1 MTTMTDPATRP
12 SEVRVHPL
20 RWLGQRDRGFA
31 ALRRATRAAIIMPAM
46 FALGDKVIGNPQV
59 ATFAAFG
66 SFAMLLLV
74 DFGGS
79 MAERLQ
85 AEAALAVTGGVF
97 VCLATL
103 ASQTVWLAAV
113 AMAVAGFGVIFAGVV
128 SSVLAGATTALLL
141 AFILP
146 VSLAAP
152 ASAVPDR
159 LAGWGMAAGVA
170 LVATALLWPAPVR
183 DRLRDAAA
191 AACRALAARLRAGVA
206 YHLSRMAGQ
215 FAPDRDHAA
224 AQADQAVEALR
235 SAFLATPYRPTG
247 LSTPART
254 TVRLVDE
261 LIWLNSIVIQPGL
274 HRGGVHRAALV
285 VREAAAAVLGRAA
298 DLLETRGGSSDELG
312 AALTELAA
320 AHAKMQEGVTA
331 GLPVWSLRPASD
343 PAVAGPLVGPG
354 PSVGDPAAGGEPVS
368 EFITSLDP
376 AFRAEELSYAVS
388 LIARTAGLTAAA
400 ERRSWRDRWLGRQP
414 EGVPGTLSAARE
426 RITSYLEPHS
436 VWLHNSLRGAAGL
449 GLAVLAARLAG
460 VQHSF
465 WVVLGALSVL
475 RSNALN
481 TGQDAVRAMLGTVA
495 GFIVGA
501 ALLVGIGTN
510 TTLLWFL
517 LPLAVFLAGVAPACI
532 SFAGGQ
538 AAFTLTVVILFSILQ
553 PTGWRVGLVRIE
565 DVAIGVGVSLAV
577 GVLFWPRGAAPALRQ
592 ALAQAYADG
601 AGYLASTVRSGMSSG
616 DPGIPALPAVAGDA
630 ARAAAASRR
639 LDDAFRTYLAERGA
653 KRLPLADVAGLVTGV
668 AGLRLEADAVLDLW
682 RADDGRAGGDVAAA
696 RQEILGIADRVTGW
710 YDGLATTLITGGEL
724 PQPLAADK
732 AADGRLIRAVRR
744 DLLDN
749 DGRATATA
757 VRIIWTGDHLD
768 VICRQQAAII
778 SPARDAHADT
788 RHPRPRAQAGAERD
802 PAKDEHE
809 ESTENDAE
817 QHRRAD
823 PPRLRRMAPGR
834 QGPGRRGHGRPLRA
848 RWGARDPG
856 RAGPVA

>member
-1 MTTMTDPATRP
+1 MPDMRLAHM
-12 SEVRVHPL
+12 HPV

-46 FALGDKVIGNPQV
+46 FAVGDKVIGDPQV

-74 DFGGS
+74 DFGGP

-113 AMAVAGFGVIFAGVV
+113 AMAVVGFGVIFAGVV

-152 ASAVPDR
+152 ASAVPAR
-159 LAGWGMAAGVA
+159 LAGWGMAAGAA
-170 LVATALLWPAPVR
+170 LVATALLWPAPAR

-191 AACRALAARLRAGVA
+191 AACRALAARLHAGVA
-206 YHLSRMAGQ
+206 YLRSGMDEQ
-215 FAPDRDHAA
+215 FARERDHAV
-224 AQADQAVEALR
+224 AQADQAIGALR

-261 LIWLNSIVIQPGL
+261 LNWLNSIVIQPGI
-274 HRGGVHRAALV
+274 HRGVSQEALRV
-285 VREAAAAVLGRAA
+285 KEAAAAVLDRAA
-298 DLLETRGGSSDELG
+298 DLLDSRGGSSDELD
-312 AALTELAA
+312 AALTDLAA
-320 AHAKMQEGVTA
+320 ARAEMQAGVMA
-331 GLPVWSLRPASD
+331 HLPVRSLRPAS
-343 PAVAGPLVGPG
+343 G
-354 PSVGDPAAGGEPVS
+354 PAADGEPAS

-376 AFRAEELSYAVS
+376 AFRAKELSYAVS
-388 LIARTAGLTAAA
+388 LIARNVELTAAA
-400 ERRSWRDRWLGRQP
+400 EQRSWRERWLGRQP

-449 GLAVLAARLAG
+449 GLAVLAARLTG

-481 TGQDAVRAMLGTVA
+481 TGQDAIRAMLGTVV
-495 GFIVGA
+495 GFVVGA
-501 ALLVGIGTN
+501 ALLAAIGTN

-517 LPLAVFLAGVAPACI
+517 LPVAVFLAGVAPAVI

-538 AAFTLTVVILFSILQ
+538 AAFTLTIVILFNIIQ
-553 PTGWRVGLVRIE
+553 PAGWRVGLVRIE
-565 DVAIGVGVSLAV
+565 DVALGVGVSLVV

-601 AGYLASTVRSGMSSG
+601 AGYLAGTVRSGMSAG
-616 DPGIPALPAVAGDA
+616 DPGMPALPAVAGDA

-653 KRLPLADVAGLVTGV
+653 KRFPLADVAGLVTGV

-682 RADDGRAGGDVAAA
+682 GGDGGQADGDVAAA
-696 RQEILGIADRVTGW
+696 RQEILGTAERVTSW
-710 YDGLATTLITGGEL
+710 YDGLATTMIAGGEL
-724 PQPLAADK
+724 PQPLAHDK
-732 AADGRLIRAVRR
+732 AAGGRLVRAVRR
-744 DLLDN
+744 DLLGD
-749 DGRATATA
+749 DGRASATA
-757 VRIIWTGDHLD
+757 VRMIWTGDHLD
-768 VICRQQAAII
+768 VVRRLQAAII
-778 SPARDAHADT
+778 SPARATAGPPAGG
-788 RHPRPRAQAGAERD
+788 RIIPPLPRRFLA
-802 PAKDEHE
+802 
-809 ESTENDAE
+809 
-817 QHRRAD
+817 
-823 PPRLRRMAPGR
+823 RLR
-834 QGPGRRGHGRPLRA
+834 
-848 RWGARDPG
+848 
-856 RAGPVA
+856 

>member
-1 MTTMTDPATRP
+1 VEGGFWYMPDMRLARL
-12 SEVRVHPL
+12 HPL
-20 RWLGQRDRGFA
+20 RWLGQRDRGLA
-31 ALRRATRAAIIMPAM
+31 ALRRAARTAIIMPAM

-79 MAERLQ
+79 MEERLQ
-85 AEAALAVTGGVF
+85 AEAALVVTGGVF

-103 ASQTVWLAAV
+103 ASRAAWLAAV
-113 AMAVAGFGVIFAGVV
+113 AMAVVGFGVIFAGVV

-152 ASAVPDR
+152 ASAVPGR
-159 LAGWGMAAGVA
+159 LAGWGMAGGVA
-170 LVATALLWPAPVR
+170 LVAVALLWPAPAR
-183 DRLRDAAA
+183 DRLRGAAGG
-191 AACRALAARLRAGVA
+191 ACRALAARLRAEVA
-206 YHLSRMAGQ
+206 FLLSGMDEQ
-215 FAPDRDHAA
+215 FALDRDHAA
-224 AQADQAVEALR
+224 AQADQAVQALR

-261 LIWLNSIVIQPGL
+261 LDWLNSIVIQPGL
-274 HRGGVHRAALV
+274 HRAGGNRAALRV
-285 VREAAAAVLGRAA
+285 KEASAAVLDRAA
-298 DLLETRGGSSDELG
+298 DLLDSRGGSSDELD
-312 AALTELAA
+312 AALTELTA
-320 AHAKMQEGVTA
+320 AHAEMQEGVTA
-331 GLPVWSLRPASD
+331 DLPVRPLPSASD
-343 PAVAGPLVGPG
+343 R
-354 PSVGDPAAGGEPVS
+354 AAGGGPAS

-388 LIARTAGLTAAA
+388 LIARNAGLTAAA
-400 ERRSWRDRWLGRQP
+400 ERRSWRERWLGHQP

-449 GLAVLAARLAG
+449 GLAVLAARLTG

-481 TGQDAVRAMLGTVA
+481 TGQDAVRAILGTVA

-501 ALLVGIGTN
+501 ALLVAIGAN

-517 LPLAVFLAGVAPACI
+517 LPLAVFLAGVAPAVI

-538 AAFTLTVVILFSILQ
+538 AAFTLTLVILFNILQ

-565 DVAIGVGVSLAV
+565 DVALGVGVSLIV
-577 GVLFWPRGAAPALRQ
+577 GVLFWPRGAAAALRR
-592 ALAQAYADG
+592 ALAEAYADG
-601 AGYLASTVRSGMSSG
+601 AGYLASAVRFGMSRG
-616 DPGIPALPAVAGDA
+616 DPGTPALPVPADDA

-653 KRLPLADVAGLVTGV
+653 KPVPLADVAGLVTGV

-682 RADDGRAGGDVAAA
+682 RADDGQAGGDVAAA
-696 RQEILGIADRVTGW
+696 RQEILATADRVTGW
-710 YDGLATTLITGGEL
+710 YDALATVMITGGEL
-724 PQPLAADK
+724 PQPLAHDK
-732 AADGRLIRAVRR
+732 AADGRLVRAVRR
-744 DLLDN
+744 DLLGN
-749 DGRATATA
+749 DGKASATA
-757 VRIIWTGDHLD
+757 VRMIWTGDHLD
-768 VICRQQAAII
+768 VVCRLQAAIV
-778 SPARDAHADT
+778 SPARATAT
-788 RHPRPRAQAGAERD
+788 QPAGGRVIPPLPRRFLAL
-802 PAKDEHE
+802 
-809 ESTENDAE
+809 
-817 QHRRAD
+817 
-823 PPRLRRMAPGR
+823 LR
-834 QGPGRRGHGRPLRA
+834 
-848 RWGARDPG
+848 
-856 RAGPVA
+856 

>member
-1 MTTMTDPATRP
+1 MRLAH
-12 SEVRVHPL
+12 VHPL

-31 ALRRATRAAIIMPAM
+31 ALRRAARTAIIMPAL
-46 FALGDKVIGNPQV
+46 FAVGDKVIGNPQL

-74 DFGGS
+74 DFGGP

-85 AEAALAVTGGVF
+85 AQAALAVTGGVF

-113 AMAVAGFGVIFAGVV
+113 SMAVVGFGVIFAGVV

-170 LVATALLWPAPVR
+170 LVAVALLWPAPAR
-183 DRLRDAAA
+183 DRLRGAAA
-191 AACRALAARLRAGVA
+191 AACRALAPRLRAGVA
-206 YHLSRMAGQ
+206 YLLSGMDEQ
-215 FAPDRDHAA
+215 FARDRDHAA
-224 AQADQAVEALR
+224 AQADQAVEAMR

-261 LIWLNSIVIQPGL
+261 LTWLNSIVIQPGL
-274 HRGGVHRAALV
+274 HRDGVNRAALGV
-285 VREAAAAVLGRAA
+285 KEAAAAVLDRAA
-298 DLLETRGGSSDELG
+298 DLLDSRGGISDELD

-320 AHAKMQEGVTA
+320 AHAKMQEGVVA
-331 GLPVWSLRPASD
+331 DLPVRPLRPASD
-343 PAVAGPLVGPG
+343 PAADGR
-354 PSVGDPAAGGEPVS
+354 PVS
-368 EFITSLDP
+368 EFITSFDP

-388 LIARTAGLTAAA
+388 LIARNVELTAAA
-400 ERRSWRDRWLGRQP
+400 ERRSWRERWLGRQP
-414 EGVPGTLSAARE
+414 AGVPGTLSAARE
-426 RITSYLEPHS
+426 RIMSYLEPHS

-449 GLAVLAARLAG
+449 GLAVLAARLTG

-481 TGQDAVRAMLGTVA
+481 TGEDAVRAMIGTAV

-501 ALLVGIGTN
+501 ALLAGIGTN

-517 LPLAVFLAGVAPACI
+517 LPPAVFLAGVAPAVI

-538 AAFTLTVVILFSILQ
+538 AAFTLILVILFNLLQ

-565 DVAIGVGVSLAV
+565 DVAIGAGVSLVV

-601 AGYLASTVRSGMSSG
+601 AAYLASTVRSGTSRG
-616 DPGIPALPAVAGDA
+616 DPGTPALPALADDA

-653 KRLPLADVAGLVTGV
+653 KRIPLADAAGLVTGV
-668 AGLRLEADAVLDLW
+668 AGLRLETDAVLDLW
-682 RADDGRAGGDVAAA
+682 RGDNGQAGGDAAAA
-696 RQEILGIADRVTGW
+696 RHEILGTAERVTAW

-724 PQPLAADK
+724 PQPLAHDT
-732 AADGRLIRAVRR
+732 AADGRLVRAVRR
-744 DLLDN
+744 DLIGH
-749 DGRATATA
+749 DGTASATA
-757 VRIIWTGDHLD
+757 VRMIWTGDHLD
-768 VICRQQAAII
+768 VVRRLQAAII
-778 SPARDAHADT
+778 SPARATAGKSAGG
-788 RHPRPRAQAGAERD
+788 RIIPPLPRRFLAL
-802 PAKDEHE
+802 
-809 ESTENDAE
+809 
-817 QHRRAD
+817 
-823 PPRLRRMAPGR
+823 LR
-834 QGPGRRGHGRPLRA
+834 
-848 RWGARDPG
+848 
-856 RAGPVA
+856 

>member
-1 MTTMTDPATRP
+1 MPETRLAYL
-12 SEVRVHPL
+12 HPL

-31 ALRRATRAAIIMPAM
+31 ALRRATRAAIVMPAM

-74 DFGGS
+74 DFGGP

-103 ASQTVWLAAV
+103 ASRTAWLAAV

-152 ASAVPDR
+152 PSAVPDR

-170 LVATALLWPAPVR
+170 LVATAFLWPAPAR
-183 DRLRDAAA
+183 DRLRGAAA
-191 AACRALAARLRAGVA
+191 TACRALAARLRAGIA
-206 YHLSRMAGQ
+206 YLLSGMDGQ
-215 FAPDRDHAA
+215 SALDRDHAV
-224 AQADQAVEALR
+224 AQADQAVGALR

-261 LIWLNSIVIQPGL
+261 LIWLNSVVIQPGL
-274 HRGGVHRAALV
+274 HRDGVNRAALRV
-285 VREAAAAVLGRAA
+285 KEAAAAVLGRAA
-298 DLLETRGGSSDELG
+298 ELLDARGGSSEELD
-312 AALTELAA
+312 AALTGLAA
-320 AHAKMQEGVTA
+320 AHAKLQDGVTA
-331 GLPVWSLRPASD
+331 GLPVRSLRPVS
-343 PAVAGPLVGPG
+343 
-354 PSVGDPAAGGEPVS
+354 DPAAGGEPAV

-400 ERRSWRDRWLGRQP
+400 ERRSWRERWLGRQP

-449 GLAVLAARLAG
+449 GLAVLAARLTG

-481 TGQDAVRAMLGTVA
+481 TGQDAVRAMLGTAA

-501 ALLVGIGTN
+501 ALLAGIGTN

-517 LPLAVFLAGVAPACI
+517 LPLAVFLAGVAPAVI
-532 SFAGGQ
+532 SFAAGQ
-538 AAFTLTVVILFSILQ
+538 AAFTLTVVILFNILQ

-565 DVAIGVGVSLAV
+565 DVALGVSVSLVV
-577 GVLFWPRGAAPALRQ
+577 GVLFWPRGAAPALRR

-601 AGYLASTVRSGMSSG
+601 AGYLASTVRFGMSCG
-616 DPGIPALPAVAGDA
+616 DPGMPTRPAVAGDA

-639 LDDAFRTYLAERGA
+639 LDDAFRTYLAERGT
-653 KRLPLADVAGLVTGV
+653 KRLPLADMAGLVTGV

-682 RADDGRAGGDVAAA
+682 RGDDGQTGGDVAAA
-696 RQEILGIADRVTGW
+696 RHEILGMAERVTGW
-710 YDGLATTLITGGEL
+710 YDGLATTMISGGEL
-724 PQPLAADK
+724 PQPLAPDK
-732 AADGRLIRAVRR
+732 AADGRLVQAVRR
-744 DLLDN
+744 DLLGD
-749 DGRATATA
+749 DGRASATA
-757 VRIIWTGDHLD
+757 VRMIWTGDHLD
-768 VICRQQAAII
+768 VVRRLQAAII
-778 SPARDAHADT
+778 SPARATAGQPAGD
-788 RHPRPRAQAGAERD
+788 RIIPPLPRRFLAL
-802 PAKDEHE
+802 
-809 ESTENDAE
+809 
-817 QHRRAD
+817 
-823 PPRLRRMAPGR
+823 LR
-834 QGPGRRGHGRPLRA
+834 
-848 RWGARDPG
+848 
-856 RAGPVA
+856 

>member
-1 MTTMTDPATRP
+1 MPDMRLAHA
-12 SEVRVHPL
+12 HPL

-31 ALRRATRAAIIMPAM
+31 ALRRATRTAIIMPAM
-46 FALGDKVIGNPQV
+46 FALGDKVIGNPQL

-66 SFAMLLLV
+66 SFAILLLV
-74 DFGGS
+74 DFGGP

-85 AEAALAVTGGVF
+85 AQAALVVTGGVF

-103 ASQTVWLAAV
+103 ASQTAWLAAV
-113 AMAVAGFGVIFAGVV
+113 AMAVVAFGVIFAGVV
-128 SSVLAGATTALLL
+128 SSVLAGASTALLL

-159 LAGWGMAAGVA
+159 LAGWGMAGGVA
-170 LVATALLWPAPVR
+170 LAATALLWPAPAR
-183 DRLRDAAA
+183 DRLRGAAA
-191 AACRALAARLRAGVA
+191 GACRALAARLRAGIA
-206 YHLSRMAGQ
+206 YLLSGMDEQ
-215 FAPDRDHAA
+215 FALDRDHAV

-261 LIWLNSIVIQPGL
+261 LIWLNSVVIRPGL
-274 HRGGVHRAALV
+274 HRDGVDRAALRV
-285 VREAAAAVLGRAA
+285 KEAAAAVLDRAA
-298 DLLETRGGSSDELG
+298 DLLDSRGGSSDELN

-320 AHAKMQEGVTA
+320 AHAKLQEGVTA
-331 GLPVWSLRPASD
+331 DLPVRSLRPASE
-343 PAVAGPLVGPG
+343 
-354 PSVGDPAAGGEPVS
+354 PAAGEEPVS

-376 AFRAEELSYAVS
+376 AFRAEELNYAVS
-388 LIARTAGLTAAA
+388 LIARNVELTAAA
-400 ERRSWRDRWLGRQP
+400 ERRSWRERWLGRQP

-449 GLAVLAARLAG
+449 GLAVLAARLTG

-495 GFIVGA
+495 GFVVGA

-517 LPLAVFLAGVAPACI
+517 LPLAVFLAGVAPAVI

-538 AAFTLTVVILFSILQ
+538 AAFTLTLVILFNIIQ

-565 DVAIGVGVSLAV
+565 DIAIGVGVSLVV

-592 ALAQAYADG
+592 ALAEAYADG
-601 AGYLASTVRSGMSSG
+601 AGYFASTVRFGMSRG
-616 DPGIPALPAVAGDA
+616 DLSTPELPALAGDA

-668 AGLRLEADAVLDLW
+668 VGLRLEADAVLDLW
-682 RADDGRAGGDVAAA
+682 RGDDGQAGGDVAAA
-696 RQEILGIADRVTGW
+696 RHEILGTAERVTGW
-710 YDGLATTLITGGEL
+710 YDGLATTMITGGEL
-724 PQPLAADK
+724 PQPLAHDT
-732 AADGRLIRAVRR
+732 AADGRLVRAVRR
-744 DLLDN
+744 DLLGD
-749 DGRATATA
+749 DGRASATA
-757 VRIIWTGDHLD
+757 VRIIWTDDHLD
-768 VICRQQAAII
+768 VVRRLQAAII
-778 SPARDAHADT
+778 SPARAT
-788 RHPRPRAQAGAERD
+788 
-802 PAKDEHE
+802 
-809 ESTENDAE
+809 
-817 QHRRAD
+817 
-823 PPRLRRMAPGR
+823 
-834 QGPGRRGHGRPLRA
+834 
-848 RWGARDPG
+848 
-856 RAGPVA
+856 AGPFAGGRIIPPLPRRFLALLR

>member
-1 MTTMTDPATRP
+1 MGMPVAKDGGGLDAEGGFSHMPDMRLAHL
-12 SEVRVHPL
+12 HPL
-20 RWLGQRDRGFA
+20 RWLGQHDRGFA
-31 ALRRATRAAIIMPAM
+31 ALRRATRTAIIMPGM
-46 FALGDKVIGNPQV
+46 FALGEKVIGNPQL

-66 SFAMLLLV
+66 SFATLLLV
-74 DFGGS
+74 DFGGP

-85 AEAALAVTGGVF
+85 AQAALAVTGGVF

-103 ASQTVWLAAV
+103 ASQTAWLAAV
-113 AMAVAGFGVIFAGVV
+113 AMAVAGFAVIFAGVV

-159 LAGWGMAAGVA
+159 LAGWGMAGGVA
-170 LVATALLWPAPVR
+170 LVATALLWPAPVH
-183 DRLRDAAA
+183 DRLRGAAGV
-191 AACRALAARLRAGVA
+191 ACRALAARLRAGVA
-206 YHLSRMAGQ
+206 YLLSDMDQQLAL
-215 FAPDRDHAA
+215 DRDHAA
-224 AQADQAVEALR
+224 AQAGQADQALR

-261 LIWLNSIVIQPGL
+261 LDWLNSVVVQPGL
-274 HRGGVHRAALV
+274 HRGVNGTV
-285 VREAAAAVLGRAA
+285 VRVKEAAASVLDRAA
-298 DLLETRGGSSDELG
+298 DLLDARGGSSDELD

-320 AHAKMQEGVTA
+320 ARAEMQAGVTA
-331 GLPVWSLRPASD
+331 DLPVRPLEQASD
-343 PAVAGPLVGPG
+343 PAA
-354 PSVGDPAAGGEPVS
+354 DEQPVS

-388 LIARTAGLTAAA
+388 LIARNVELTAAA
-400 ERRSWRDRWLGRQP
+400 ERRSWQERWLGHQP

-449 GLAVLAARLAG
+449 GLAVLAARLTG
-460 VQHSF
+460 VQHAF

-481 TGQDAVRAMLGTVA
+481 TGQDAVRAILGTLV
-495 GFIVGA
+495 GFIAGA
-501 ALLVGIGTN
+501 ALLVGIGSN

-517 LPLAVFLAGVAPACI
+517 LPPAVFLAGVAPAVI

-538 AAFTLTVVILFSILQ
+538 AAFTLTVVILFNILQ
-553 PTGWRVGLVRIE
+553 PSGWRVGLVRIE
-565 DVAIGVGVSLAV
+565 DVALGVGVSLVV
-577 GVLFWPRGAAPALRQ
+577 GVLFWPRGAAAALRQ
-592 ALAQAYADG
+592 ALAEAYAAC
-601 AGYLASTVRSGMSSG
+601 AGYLAGAVRSGTSRG
-616 DPGIPALPAVAGDA
+616 DPGTPALPVPAGEA

-653 KRLPLADVAGLVTGV
+653 KPVPLADVAGLVTGV

-682 RADDGRAGGDVAAA
+682 RGDDGRAGGDVAAA

-710 YDGLATTLITGGEL
+710 YDSLATTMITGGEL
-724 PQPLAADK
+724 PQPLAADP
-732 AADGRLIRAVRR
+732 AADGRLIQAVRR

-749 DGRATATA
+749 DGKASATAI
-757 VRIIWTGDHLD
+757 RMIWTGDHLD
-768 VICRQQAAII
+768 VVRRLQAAIV
-778 SPARDAHADT
+778 SPARATAT
-788 RHPRPRAQAGAERD
+788 QPAGGWII
-802 PAKDEHE
+802 PP
-809 ESTENDAE
+809 
-817 QHRRAD
+817 
-823 PPRLRRMAPGR
+823 PPRRFLALLR
-834 QGPGRRGHGRPLRA
+834 
-848 RWGARDPG
+848 
-856 RAGPVA
+856 

>member
-1 MTTMTDPATRP
+1 MEGGLSHMPDMRLAHLR
-12 SEVRVHPL
+12 PL

-31 ALRRATRAAIIMPAM
+31 ALRRATRTAIIMPAM

-74 DFGGS
+74 DFGGP
-79 MAERLQ
+79 MVERLQ
-85 AEAALAVTGGVF
+85 AQAALAVTGGVF

-103 ASQTVWLAAV
+103 ASQTAWLAAV
-113 AMAVAGFGVIFAGVV
+113 AMAVVGFGVIFAGVV

-159 LAGWGMAAGVA
+159 LAGWGMAGGVA
-170 LVATALLWPAPVR
+170 LVATALLWPAPAR
-183 DRLRDAAA
+183 DRLRGAAA
-191 AACRALAARLRAGVA
+191 VACRALAARLRAGVA
-206 YHLSRMAGQ
+206 YLLSGMDEQ
-215 FAPDRDHAA
+215 FALDRDQAA
-224 AQADQAVEALR
+224 AQAGQAVEALR
-235 SAFLATPYRPTG
+235 GAFLATPYRPTG

-274 HRGGVHRAALV
+274 HRDGVNRAALRV
-285 VREAAAAVLGRAA
+285 KESAAVALDRAA
-298 DLLETRGGSSDELG
+298 DLLDSRGGSSDELD
-312 AALTELAA
+312 AALAELAA
-320 AHAKMQEGVTA
+320 AHTKMQKGVMA
-331 GLPVWSLRPASD
+331 DLPVRSLRPASN
-343 PAVAGPLVGPG
+343 PATGGPPAGPE
-354 PSVGDPAAGGEPVS
+354 PSARGPAAGGGPAG

-388 LIARTAGLTAAA
+388 LIARNAGLTAAA
-400 ERRSWRDRWLGRQP
+400 ERRSWRERWLGRQP

-436 VWLHNSLRGAAGL
+436 IWLHNSLRGAAGL
-449 GLAVLAARLAG
+449 GLAVLAARLTG

-501 ALLVGIGTN
+501 ALLLGIGTN

-517 LPLAVFLAGVAPACI
+517 LPLAVFLAGVAPAVI

-538 AAFTLTVVILFSILQ
+538 AAFTLTLVILFNIIQ
-553 PTGWRVGLVRIE
+553 PVGWRVGLVRIE
-565 DVAIGVGVSLAV
+565 DVAIGVGVSLVV

-592 ALAQAYADG
+592 ALAEAYADG
-601 AGYLASTVRSGMSSG
+601 AGYLASTVRYGMSRG
-616 DPGIPALPAVAGDA
+616 DPSASAPPAVASDA

-653 KRLPLADVAGLVTGV
+653 KRFALADVAGLVTGV
-668 AGLRLEADAVLDLW
+668 AGLRLEADAVLELW
-682 RADDGRAGGDVAAA
+682 RGDDGQAGGDMAAP
-696 RQEILGIADRVTGW
+696 RHEILGMAERVTSW
-710 YDGLATTLITGGEL
+710 YDRLATTMITGGEL
-724 PQPLAADK
+724 PQPLAHDK
-732 AADGRLIRAVRR
+732 AADGRLVRAVRR
-744 DLLDN
+744 DLLGH
-749 DGRATATA
+749 DGTASATA
-757 VRIIWTGDHLD
+757 VRMIWTGDHLD
-768 VICRQQAAII
+768 VVRRLQAAII
-778 SPARDAHADT
+778 SPARATAGQPADG
-788 RHPRPRAQAGAERD
+788 RIIPPLARRF
-802 PAKDEHE
+802 PAV
-809 ESTENDAE
+809 
-817 QHRRAD
+817 
-823 PPRLRRMAPGR
+823 LR
-834 QGPGRRGHGRPLRA
+834 
-848 RWGARDPG
+848 
-856 RAGPVA
+856 

>member
-1 MTTMTDPATRP
+1 MPETRLAHL
-12 SEVRVHPL
+12 HPL

-66 SFAMLLLV
+66 SFAMLLMV
-74 DFGGS
+74 DFGGP

-85 AEAALAVTGGVF
+85 AEAALVVTGGVF

-103 ASQTVWLAAV
+103 ASRTAWLAAV
-113 AMAVAGFGVIFAGVV
+113 AMAVVGFGVIFAGVV

-159 LAGWGMAAGVA
+159 LAGWGMAGGAA
-170 LVATALLWPAPVR
+170 LVAVAFLWPAPAR
-183 DRLRDAAA
+183 DRLRGAAA

-206 YHLSRMAGQ
+206 YLLSGMDEQ
-215 FAPDRDHAA
+215 FALDRDHAV
-224 AQADQAVEALR
+224 AQADQAVGALR

-261 LIWLNSIVIQPGL
+261 LIWLNGIVIQPGL
-274 HRGGVHRAALV
+274 HRDGVNRAALGV
-285 VREAAAAVLGRAA
+285 KEAASAVLGRAA
-298 DLLETRGGSSDELG
+298 DLLDSRGGSSDELD

-320 AHAKMQEGVTA
+320 AHAKMQAGVTA
-331 GLPVWSLRPASD
+331 DLPARSLRPTGD
-343 PAVAGPLVGPG
+343 PAVAGPLAGPE
-354 PSVGDPAAGGEPVS
+354 PSVSDPAAGGEPVS

-388 LIARTAGLTAAA
+388 IIARTVELTAAA
-400 ERRSWRDRWLGRQP
+400 ERRSWRERWLGRQP
-414 EGVPGTLSAARE
+414 EGVPGTLAAARE

-449 GLAVLAARLAG
+449 GLAVLAARLTG

-481 TGQDAVRAMLGTVA
+481 TGQDAVRAMVGTVA

-501 ALLVGIGTN
+501 ALLAGIGTN

-538 AAFTLTVVILFSILQ
+538 AAFTLTVVILFSIIQ

-565 DVAIGVGVSLAV
+565 DVALGAGVSLVV

-601 AGYLASTVRSGMSSG
+601 AGYLASTVRSGTSRG
-616 DPGIPALPAVAGDA
+616 DPGTPALPALAGDA

-653 KRLPLADVAGLVTGV
+653 KRFPLADAAGQP
-668 AGLRLEADAVLDLW
+668 
-682 RADDGRAGGDVAAA
+682 AGG
-696 RQEILGIADRVTGW
+696 
-710 YDGLATTLITGGEL
+710 
-724 PQPLAADK
+724 
-732 AADGRLIRAVRR
+732 
-744 DLLDN
+744 
-749 DGRATATA
+749 
-757 VRIIWTGDHLD
+757 RIIPPL
-768 VICRQQAAII
+768 
-778 SPARDAHADT
+778 
-788 RHPRPRAQAGAERD
+788 PRRFLAL
-802 PAKDEHE
+802 
-809 ESTENDAE
+809 
-817 QHRRAD
+817 
-823 PPRLRRMAPGR
+823 LR
-834 QGPGRRGHGRPLRA
+834 
-848 RWGARDPG
+848 
-856 RAGPVA
+856 

>member
-1 MTTMTDPATRP
+1 MPETRLAYL
-12 SEVRVHPL
+12 HPL

-74 DFGGS
+74 DFGGP

-85 AEAALAVTGGVF
+85 AQAALAVTGGVF

-103 ASQTVWLAAV
+103 ASQTAWLAAL

-159 LAGWGMAAGVA
+159 LAGWGMAAGAA
-170 LVATALLWPAPVR
+170 LVATALLWPAPAR
-183 DRLRDAAA
+183 DRLRGAAA
-191 AACRALAARLRAGVA
+191 AACRVLAARLRAGVA
-206 YHLSRMAGQ
+206 YLLSGMDGQ
-215 FAPDRDHAA
+215 FAQDRDHAV

-254 TVRLVDE
+254 TVHLVDE

-274 HRGGVHRAALV
+274 HRDGINRAALRV
-285 VREAAAAVLGRAA
+285 KEAAAAVLDRAA
-298 DLLETRGGSSDELG
+298 DLLDSRGGSSDKLD

-331 GLPVWSLRPASD
+331 GLPARSPRPAGD
-343 PAVAGPLVGPG
+343 PAVGGGP
-354 PSVGDPAAGGEPVS
+354 AS

-388 LIARTAGLTAAA
+388 LIARNAGLTAAA
-400 ERRSWRDRWLGRQP
+400 ERRSWRERWLGRQP

-436 VWLHNSLRGAAGL
+436 VWLHNSVRGAAGL
-449 GLAVLAARLAG
+449 GLAVLAARLTG
-460 VQHSF
+460 VQHAF

-481 TGQDAVRAMLGTVA
+481 TGQDAVRAMAGTAA

-501 ALLVGIGTN
+501 ALLAGIGTN

-517 LPLAVFLAGVAPACI
+517 LPLAVFLTGVAPAVI
-532 SFAGGQ
+532 SFAAGQ
-538 AAFTLTVVILFSILQ
+538 AAFTLTLVILFNILQ

-565 DVAIGVGVSLAV
+565 DVALGVGVSLVV

-601 AGYLASTVRSGMSSG
+601 AGYLASTVRSGTSRG
-616 DPGIPALPAVAGDA
+616 DPGTPALPALADDA

-653 KRLPLADVAGLVTGV
+653 KRFPLADMAGLVTGV

-682 RADDGRAGGDVAAA
+682 RGDDGQAGGDTAAA
-696 RQEILGIADRVTGW
+696 RHEILGTADRVTGW
-710 YDGLATTLITGGEL
+710 YDALATTLITGGEL
-724 PQPLAADK
+724 PQPLAHDT

-744 DLLDN
+744 DLLGD
-749 DGRATATA
+749 DGRASATA
-757 VRIIWTGDHLD
+757 VRMIWTGDHLD
-768 VICRQQAAII
+768 VIRRLQAAII
-778 SPARDAHADT
+778 SPVRATAGQPAGGRIIPPL
-788 RHPRPRAQAGAERD
+788 PRRFLAL
-802 PAKDEHE
+802 
-809 ESTENDAE
+809 
-817 QHRRAD
+817 
-823 PPRLRRMAPGR
+823 LR
-834 QGPGRRGHGRPLRA
+834 
-848 RWGARDPG
+848 
-856 RAGPVA
+856 